1 MQPVDTRTGLTAVF
15 RQVFSQPSLD
25 IHDEMTAADVAG
37 WDSLTH
43 VTLIFAVEKQ
53 FGVRFSTRDVQAL
66 KTVGDLVRMIDRKT
80 QG

>member
-1 MQPVDTRTGLTAVF
+1 MQPIDTRTSLTAVF

>member
-1 MQPVDTRTGLTAVF
+1 MQPVDTRASLTAVF

>member
-1 MQPVDTRTGLTAVF
+1 MQPADIRPDLTAVF

-25 IHDEMTAADVAG
+25 IQDEMTAADVAG

-43 VTLIFAVEKQ
+43 VTLIFAIEKR
-53 FGVRFSTRDVQAL
+53 FGVKFSTRDVQAL
-66 KTVGDLVRMIDRKT
+66 KSVGDLVRLIERKT

>member
-1 MQPVDTRTGLTAVF
+1 
-15 RQVFSQPSLD
+15 
-25 IHDEMTAADVAG
+25 MTAADVAG

>member
-1 MQPVDTRTGLTAVF
+1 MQPVDTRTNLTTVF

-25 IHDEMTAADVAG
+25 IHDEMTTADVAG

-43 VTLIFAVEKQ
+43 VTLIFAIEKQ

-66 KTVGDLVRMIDRKT
+66 RTVGDLIRLIDRKT